1 MKKLLAGMIAAL
13 LLVLSFPA
21 ASVAAAGPAL
31 SVDGALMGAESMA
44 RLRSSTTYV
53 SLRFVSTALD
63 KNAVVTWS
71 DSTATA
77 RVQAD
82 GVDLTARPG
91 DLYIT
96 VNGKKLSAPHGVLLE
111 QGRTL
116 VPVRLLA
123 QAFGASVYWSPV
135 TGAVGLSTMTA
146 DVSRANNESLD
157 KDLYW
162 LSRIIAAESR
172 GEPFEGQ
179 IAVGNVV
186 LNRVASPDFPDNI
199 YDVIFDDRWGGQFE
213 PVRNGTVFNTP
224 TASCVLAAQLCLDGA
239 DVIGDSMFFLNP
251 VLAGNFWT
259 PQNREYIATIG
270 GHDFYR

>member
-1 MKKLLAGMIAAL
+1 MKKLLAGTIAAL
-13 LLVLSFPA
+13 LLVLSLPS
-21 ASVAAAGPAL
+21 ASAAAEPAL
-31 SVDGALMGAESMA
+31 SVDGTPMGAESMA

-53 SLRFVSTALD
+53 SLRFVSTALN
-63 KNAVVTWS
+63 KNAVVTWN
-71 DSTATA
+71 DNTATA

-82 GVDLTARPG
+82 GVDITARPG

-96 VNGKKLSAPHGVLLE
+96 VNDKKLSAPHGVLLE

-146 DVSRANNESLD
+146 DTTRANNESLD

-186 LNRVASPDFPDNI
+186 LNRVACSDFPDNI

-239 DVIGDSMFFLNP
+239 DVIGDSLFFLNP
-251 VLAGNFWT
+251 ALAGNFWT

-270 GHDFYR
+270 GHDFYK